1 MAKLFKCFVLSALA
15 SLTLFGCK
23 STESYSIDYTAAN
36 TEKIGIALTDQ
47 QAEQVAQQ
55 FVATFN
61 QLGTA
66 AFLGKADKLY
76 ADSLYINDTLSQFSS
91 KPELMKHFQGMNARV
106 IQVDVRL
113 ISVTHQKDSAYVH
126 WYMAYYFKIFGKNK
140 PMASYGISQI
150 KINQQQQIIFQQDFW
165 DPADGLYRH
174 LPYMGSIY
182 TWLLPFKKSN

>member
-106 IQVDVRL
+106 SQVDVRL
-113 ISVTHQKDSAYVH
+113 ISVTHHKKTLHMST
-126 WYMAYYFKIFGKNK
+126 
-140 PMASYGISQI
+140 GIWLI
-150 KINQQQQIIFQQDFW
+150 TLRYLEKINRW
-165 DPADGLYRH
+165 H
-174 LPYMGSIY
+174 LME
-182 TWLLPFKKSN
+182 LARLK

>member
-1 MAKLFKCFVLSALA
+1 MAKIKLLALSALA
-15 SLTLFGCK
+15 TLALTACK
-23 STESYSIDYTAAN
+23 NVESYSDDYAIASRN
-36 TEKIGIALTDQ
+36 RVGITLTDQ
-47 QAEQVAQQ
+47 QAEQIAQH

-61 QLGTA
+61 QLGTPQ
-66 AFLGKADKLY
+66 FLAKANELY

-106 IQVDVRL
+106 SQVDVRL
-113 ISVTHQKDSAYVH
+113 VSVTHQKDSAYVH
-126 WYMAYYFKIFGKNK
+126 WYMAYHFKMFGKSK

-174 LPYMGSIY
+174 LPYMGRVY
-182 TWLLPFKKSN
+182 AWLLPFKKS